1 MSYFDR
7 FDRLYAMPFN
17 SLEVFNWVLLA
28 GAVCLGYYTLG
39 LMVSTLLGS
48 PGGRHYG
55 FLAEYVARD
64 TDGND

>member
-1 MSYFDR
+1 MLCRSTAWR
-7 FDRLYAMPFN
+7 F
-17 SLEVFNWVLLA
+17 STGVLLA

-39 LMVSTLLGS
+39 LMSFDFYWGS